1 MTNAERLRD
10 LGGLL
15 RRYYSPEFSEP
26 LSENLLSLATALE
39 KRLRAIELSQG
50 QASAAETRQ
59 RPVKLALVW
68 SVPDGS
74 REHFANT

>member
-1 MTNAERLRD
+1 VTNAEHLRH

-15 RRYYSPEFSEP
+15 RRYYSSEFREP
-26 LSENLLSLATALE
+26 LSGELLRLATALE
-39 KRLRAIELSQG
+39 ARLGAIELSHV
-50 QASAAETRQ
+50 QASAAEARQ

-74 REHFANT
+74 REHFAN